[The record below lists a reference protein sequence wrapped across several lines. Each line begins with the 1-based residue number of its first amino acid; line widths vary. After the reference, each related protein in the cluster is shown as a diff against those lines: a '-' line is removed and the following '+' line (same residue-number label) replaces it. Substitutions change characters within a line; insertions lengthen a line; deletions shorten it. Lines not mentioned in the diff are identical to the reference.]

1 MSSATVLSFLGV
13 ACIVNLTGIS
23 QSDVTDYLWLSIL
36 LQTLELPIGII
47 CCCIP
52 NLKPVAAE
60 ISSAV
65 SPLINRMF
73 CCFRRTRGSEDHLN
87 RPMPHRSSEHDP
99 KARFV
104 RFDEGSTGME
114 MGRLPGKFLDLEG
127 GLELAFDQGNS
138 IRISKCVSVTSEYY
152 P

>member
-1 MSSATVLSFLGV
+1 M
-13 ACIVNLTGIS
+13 NLTGIP
-23 QSDVTDYLWLSIL
+23 QSDATDYLWLSIL

-52 NLKPVAAE
+52 NLKPAADE
-60 ISSAV
+60 IYSAV
-65 SPLINRMF
+65 RSHINRLF
-73 CCFRRTRGSEDHLN
+73 CCSRRTRSSEYHLSGPTTN
-87 RPMPHRSSEHDP
+87 RSSENDP

-104 RFDEGSTGME
+104 QPNEGSIRME

-138 IRISKCVSVTSEYY
+138 IRVSKCISVTSEYY